1 MGGMQRWILWRR
13 LWLACLLLPE
23 AVMSRTL
30 RLWAIPPNLAEAL
43 LEAGEKIMLEEAR
56 GGTDNVIYDIRLT
69 HDARD
74 EMIQRAPYN

>member
-1 MGGMQRWILWRR
+1 MSGMQRWILWRR

-43 LEAGEKIMLEEAR
+43 LEAGEKIMIEEAR
-56 GGTDNVIYDIRLT
+56 GGTDNVTFR
-69 HDARD
+69 HRPPDART
-74 EMIQRAPYN
+74 MIQKAPYN